1 MGEVASF
8 ACAAAKTRSAS
19 YSIVYEVATA
29 ATLAT
34 GSCLAPS
41 AIRPCLC
48 GGTVCAPQKPRMS
61 CKSFRSIHRK
71 VVEGRFYV
79 T

>member
-34 GSCLAPS
+34 GSFFGAVSHSAVPLRRDRFAPHKS
-41 AIRPCLC
+41 
-48 GGTVCAPQKPRMS
+48 RMS